1 MAIPGVDCDLI
12 ADVIQGEVP
21 RAPQGDLAKLAA
33 AATPPHHLVHPM
45 HRRGED
51 LRDLVDGRRG
61 RVRETHHG
69 RRIAAGDPVEDLGGQ
84 VVDLPM
90 DDMIDSELLLH
101 PVAAIEMPSAGS
113 AEDDLILPIRPL
125 QPPDEVEKHRLRVR
139 RQDPAHREGHADRP
153 EAERVHRVQAH
164 DLRIVVDELFHVTR
178 VRDDDGLTAVRL
190 DQGRFDFPKAIWHPG
205 RPTLPIDLGRAR

>member
-1 MAIPGVDCDLI
+1 
-12 ADVIQGEVP
+12 
-21 RAPQGDLAKLAA
+21 
-33 AATPPHHLVHPM
+33 M

-61 RVRETHHG
+61 RVRETHYG
-69 RRIAAGDPVEDLGGQ
+69 RRIAARDPVEDLGGQ

-113 AEDDLILPIRPL
+113 AEDNLILPIRPF

-139 RQDPAHREGHADRP
+139 RQDPAHREGHADRS

-164 DLRIVVDELFHVTR
+164 DLRIVVDELFHITGVC
-178 VRDDDGLTAVRL
+178 DDDGLTARRQDKGRIALPDAMLYWIKTRL
-190 DQGRFDFPKAIWHPG
+190 P
-205 RPTLPIDLGRAR
+205 